1 MFGIIILVTL
11 QFGCAQIFFLS
22 KEQNYI
28 MMWGWGWSL
37 GEPKK
42 GMIKFKS
49 ASKLL
54 LPLGH
59 NTQHKV

>member
-42 GMIKFKS
+42 GMIKF
-49 ASKLL
+49 
-54 LPLGH
+54 
-59 NTQHKV
+59 